1 MERGWVLWRVGAEPH
16 LWVVE
21 LNQMVTG
28 INTGDEVCGRRG
40 SVVLEFL
47 ARVFGRRSWWWLR
60 VRGEVLSTLVCSST
74 GCSDRGRGVDMTGGR
89 KLTAPADSTATR
101 CKRGRG
107 EAVSGETAARRGRG

>member
-1 MERGWVLWRVGAEPH
+1 MVDLD
-16 LWVVE
+16 
-21 LNQMVTG
+21 QMVVG
-28 INTGDEVCGRRG
+28 INANDEVCGGRG

-60 VRGEVLSTLVCSST
+60 VRGEVLSTLVCSGT
-74 GCSDRGRGVDMTGGR
+74 GCSDRGRGGDMTGGR

-107 EAVSGETAARRGRG
+107 EGGSGEGLTAVAAVASSSSGKG